1 MNLPVRLH
9 EAAELEAAEAIAWY
23 QTEAELGTALR
34 VEIEK
39 TIERIRAIPLAFP
52 IVYGSSV
59 RCARTHRFPFVL
71 IFMIEDGQIFIIA
84 IFHTSRDPFIWK
96 GRVG

>member
-1 MNLPVRLH
+1 MNLPVKLH

-39 TIERIRAIPLAFP
+39 AIERVRTIPLAFP
-52 IVYGSSV
+52 IVHGSSV
-59 RCARTHRFPFVL
+59 RCALTHRFPFAL